1 MRGTKAKLFRK
12 IAYNDTFATQTTY
25 TSKLHK
31 PKEIWTGKLNDDG
44 TKKMTVIQMST
55 IKLDENCARKVYK
68 ELKTIWKGE

>member
-1 MRGTKAKLFRK
+1 MRNTKAKLFRK

-44 TKKMTVIQMST
+44 TKKMTVIQMAT
-55 IKLDENCARKVYK
+55 ILLHPNCTRKVYK
-68 ELKTIWKGE
+68 DMKAIHKA